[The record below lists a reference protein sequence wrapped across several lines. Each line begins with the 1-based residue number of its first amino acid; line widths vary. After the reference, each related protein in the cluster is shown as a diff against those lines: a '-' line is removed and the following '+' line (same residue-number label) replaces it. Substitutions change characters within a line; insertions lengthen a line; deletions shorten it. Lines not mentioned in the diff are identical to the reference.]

1 MTATETGNA
10 QRKTWM
16 NLVRGAALAATLVPL
31 AASVAE
37 AGPIT
42 CGTPTSGGADP
53 LFFGAA
59 FACETQSASYSSG
72 NTSNEYVFDGGLFT
86 NTLSFDTV
94 LQDMTVSIS
103 AFFVDIGNT
112 AFLSRIG
119 SQYEPETFLTS
130 FGPAWIYF
138 RVEDLQDNPNSGPPL
153 RGVHFGDSWQQDIV
167 WFGDG
172 NYVNPQVLHDN
183 RPLNTFADVIT
194 VPGSFNSE
202 VDPPCVECFRTLDT
216 IGFTDPTI
224 GGGAR
229 DFSDTTVVDTSAV
242 PEPSSL
248 LLLGT
253 GLGALYRRRRQRAA
267 ARFTESV

>member
-10 QRKTWM
+10 RRQTWV

-42 CGTPTSGGADP
+42 CGPSGSGGADP

-59 FACETQSASYSSG
+59 FACETQSASYSAG

-103 AFFVDIGNT
+103 AFFVDVGNT

-138 RVEDLQDNPNSGPPL
+138 RVEDLQDSPNSGPPL

-194 VPGSFNSE
+194 VPGSFDPE
-202 VDPPCVECFRTLDT
+202 VDPECVECIPFLETM
-216 IGFTDPTI
+216 GFTDPTI
-224 GGGAR
+224 GGGAN
-229 DFSDTTVVDTSAV
+229 DFSDTTVVDVSAV

-267 ARFTESV
+267 ARFTESA